1 MKKTINNMKK
11 QYTVQENMIANYML
25 DKRLISNIQKQI
37 TQCQKKPT
45 LLKMVKRPEQK
56 FSKEVIQ
63 MANRHMKS
71 WSTSL
76 FITEMQIKII
86 IKYYLTLSE

>member
-37 TQCQKKPT
+37 TQCQKKT
-45 LLKMVKRPEQK
+45 NL
-56 FSKEVIQ
+56 
-63 MANRHMKS
+63 
-71 WSTSL
+71 
-76 FITEMQIKII
+76 IKNG
-86 IKYYLTLSE
+86 